1 MARVLNHEL
10 FSAKKTLR
18 VSRPALAAAAAIILV
33 AAVGANWDRLT
44 KTDEDRFRESVAA
57 GDFDAALEIAEAA
70 AAKNPESA
78 DAHLKVASTYAQK
91 ALRRQSVEESVAAAR
106 RFALRASEIDAANPD
121 AWRAV
126 GYTYELEGKLPL
138 AIDYYQKAIDASP
151 KNAAALTQ
159 IGLAL
164 SAQGKTS
171 AGERYL
177 SLAVQADPLDPWA
190 RIFLT
195 RARLSQANPDAAAAE
210 KILEPVLVSGSQAA
224 VAEAKAIV
232 SGIRLAA
239 GKPEEAELLARE
251 AVAAAP
257 DSVEANIALGE
268 ALYDG
273 VFSRQLPWEETFSEV
288 RAIGDRLAELAPTRV
303 AGPYLSL
310 RAAARLGDKVS
321 AAAYAD
327 RALGLV
333 AQDPTLTAA
342 ERVDTQAKIRAAYS
356 R

>member
-1 MARVLNHEL
+1 MARALNHEL
-10 FSAKKTLR
+10 FSAKKTSR
-18 VSRPALAAAAAIILV
+18 VSRPALAAAAAIILL
-33 AAVGANWDRLT
+33 AAVGSNWDRLT
-44 KTDEDRFRESVAA
+44 KTDEDRFRELVAA

-78 DAHLKVASTYAQK
+78 DAHLKVASAYAQK
-91 ALRRQSVEESVAAAR
+91 ALRRQDIGESLVAAR
-106 RFALRASEIDAANPD
+106 RSALRAGEIDAANPD

-126 GYTYELEGKLPL
+126 GYTYELEGNLPL

-159 IGLAL
+159 MGLAL
-164 SAQGKTS
+164 SAQGKAS

-177 SLAVQADPLDPWA
+177 ELAVQADPLDPWA
-190 RIFLT
+190 RIFL
-195 RARLSQANPDAAAAE
+195 ARVRFSQDNRDAAAIE
-210 KILEPVLVSGSQAA
+210 KLLEPTLSSGSLPA
-224 VAEAKAIV
+224 VAEAKAV
-232 SGIRLAA
+232 LSSLRLSA
-239 GKPEEAELLARE
+239 GKPEEAETLARE

-273 VFSRQLPWEETFSEV
+273 VFSRQLPWEETFAEV

-310 RAAARLGDKVS
+310 RAAARLGDTVS

-327 RALGLV
+327 RALGLLPK
-333 AQDPTLTAA
+333 DPTLTDS
-342 ERVDTQAKIRAAYS
+342 RLGMQAKIRAAYS